1 MNRYPQTDYSTE
13 AGEWLMGTI
22 RRNPEGLLLLAAG
35 CALLMRSGGSGSAR
49 RASESR
55 SFEPESPRRAATS
68 NFGDGISRAA
78 ESASDYASGIK
89 DSVTDAASSY
99 ASTVSNYANEAR
111 STIADQSERISRQA
125 QSTFQGGMDR
135 MLREQPLAVAVLGVA
150 AGAAVAAVFPS
161 SEVEN
166 RALGGAREALS
177 EAAGKAGENLME
189 AAGAAGERLKAVAE
203 EKGLN
208 PEGLKDMARDVA
220 GTFAG
225 SVAGKTDE
233 HPTLVPA
240 APANQRGVGT
250 APRAPGL
257 TSGTGRDGR

>member
-1 MNRYPQTDYSTE
+1 MNRYPQTDYSTD
-13 AGEWLMGTI
+13 AGEWLMGAI

-35 CALLMRSGGSGSAR
+35 CALLMRSGSSGSAR

-55 SFEPESPRRAATS
+55 SFELESPRRSESS
-68 NFGDGISRAA
+68 NFADGISRAA

-89 DSVTDAASSY
+89 NSVTDAASSY

-150 AGAAVAAVFPS
+150 AGAAVAAAFPS
-161 SEVEN
+161 TDVEN
-166 RALGGAREALS
+166 RALGAPREALS
-177 EAAGKAGENLME
+177 ETAGKAGENLMK

-208 PEGLKDMARDVA
+208 PEGLKDMAREVA

-225 SVAGKTDE
+225 SVTGKTDE
-233 HPTLVPA
+233 PPTLVPA
-240 APANQRGVGT
+240 APADRLGVGA
-250 APRAPGL
+250 APRASGL
-257 TSGTGRDGR
+257 TSTTGRDGR